1 MYVTRMNVK
10 VYNQLGKE
18 VGEMELPKVFELP
31 WNADLIY
38 QVTTSQMANRRPTV
52 AHSKHRGDVSGGGRK
67 PWRQKGTGRARH
79 GSIRSPLWKGGG
91 VTHGPL
97 KDRNFKKVINSKMVA
112 KALAVALSAKAKDN
126 QILVVDK
133 LAFDHLKTKEASA
146 FFRNLARI
154 EFFNDIAAKKNRVLV
169 ALEKNDEGAK
179 RSLRNLPYVSL
190 DEARNLN
197 ALDVLA
203 KKYILMSKSSV
214 GQLAKRFS

>member
-133 LAFDHLKTKEASA
+133 LAFDQLKTKEASA